1 MVKSPSCRKTK
12 EIMNLYFISGLG
24 ADKRIFQNLVLPEVF
39 RIYYIEWVAV
49 SENETME
56 SYCRRL
62 SSQINQQEP
71 FSLVGVS
78 FGGVIAVEL
87 AKLLSPVQTVLVSS
101 FCYKEEV
108 PWFYILI
115 GKSGIYKML
124 PPRILLR
131 PNNIAF
137 RLFGAYK
144 PEIKILLKN
153 ILEDTDPAF
162 FEWAIRQLFSWDNHW
177 KPANLIRI
185 HGTADK
191 ILPYKK
197 IMGAIPVKG
206 GEHLM
211 VYSKSAIVSQILTEK
226 LRIV

>member
-1 MVKSPSCRKTK
+1 
-12 EIMNLYFISGLG
+12 MNLYFISGLG
-24 ADKRIFQNLVLPEVF
+24 ADKRIFQNLVLPESF
-39 RIYYIEWVAV
+39 KIYYIEWMPVAEKE
-49 SENETME
+49 SME

-62 SSQINQQEP
+62 SSQINQQAP
-71 FSLVGVS
+71 FTLVGLS

-87 AKLLSPVQTVLVSS
+87 SKFLSPVQTVVISS
-101 FCYKEEV
+101 FCFKKEV

-115 GKSGIYKML
+115 GKSRIYKIL
-124 PPRILLR
+124 PPRMLLR

-144 PEIKILLKN
+144 PEIKSLLKN
-153 ILEDTDPAF
+153 IFEDTDPAF

-177 KPANLIRI
+177 KPANFVRI

-191 ILPYKK
+191 ILPYKE
-197 IMGAIPVKG
+197 IMHAIPVKD

-211 VYSKSAIVSQILTEK
+211 VYSKSAMVSQILTEK
-226 LRIV
+226 LQAV

>member
-1 MVKSPSCRKTK
+1 
-12 EIMNLYFISGLG
+12 MNLYFISGLG

-39 RIYYIEWVAV
+39 KIYYIEWMAV
-49 SENETME
+49 SETESME

-71 FSLVGVS
+71 YSLVGLS
-78 FGGVIAVEL
+78 FGGVIAIEL
-87 AKLLSPVQTVLVSS
+87 SKFLSPVQTVLISS
-101 FCYKEEV
+101 YCFKKEV
-108 PWFYILI
+108 PWFYTLL
-115 GKSGIYKML
+115 GESGIYKIL
-124 PPRILLR
+124 PPRMLLR

-144 PEIKILLKN
+144 PEIKNLLKN
-153 ILEDTDPAF
+153 IFEDTDPDF
-162 FEWAIRQLFSWDNHW
+162 FEWAIRQMFSWDNHW
-177 KPANLIRI
+177 EPPNLIRI

-197 IMGAIPVKG
+197 IMKAIPVKD

-211 VYSKSAIVSQILTEK
+211 VYSKSAIVSRILTEH
-226 LRIV
+226 LQIIQA

>member
-1 MVKSPSCRKTK
+1 
-12 EIMNLYFISGLG
+12 MNLYFISGLG

-39 RIYYIEWVAV
+39 KIYYIEWVAV
-49 SENETME
+49 SENESME

-62 SSQINQQEP
+62 SSQIDQQEP
-71 FSLVGVS
+71 FSLVGLS
-78 FGGVIAVEL
+78 FGGVIAIEL
-87 AKLLSPVQTVLVSS
+87 SKFLSPVQTVLISS
-101 FCYKEEV
+101 FCFKKEV
-108 PWFYILI
+108 PWFYILL
-115 GKSGIYKML
+115 GESRIYKIL
-124 PPRILLR
+124 PPRMLLR

-144 PEIKILLKN
+144 PEIKNLLKN
-153 ILEDTDPAF
+153 IFEDTDPEF

-177 KPANLIRI
+177 KPPNLIRI

-197 IMGAIPVKG
+197 IMKAIPVKD

-211 VYSKSAIVSQILTEK
+211 VYSKSAIVSQILKEY
-226 LRIV
+226 LQIVQV

>member
-1 MVKSPSCRKTK
+1 
-12 EIMNLYFISGLG
+12 MNLYFISGLG
-24 ADKRIFQNLVLPEVF
+24 ADKRIFQNLVLPEAF
-39 RIYYIEWVAV
+39 KIYYIEWVAV
-49 SENETME
+49 SENESME

-71 FSLVGVS
+71 YSLVGVS
-78 FGGVIAVEL
+78 FGGVIAIEL
-87 AKLLSPVQTVLVSS
+87 SKFLSPVQTVLISS
-101 FCYKEEV
+101 FLYKKEV

-115 GKSGIYKML
+115 GKSRIYKIL
-124 PPRILLR
+124 PPRMLLR

-144 PEIKILLKN
+144 PEMKNLLKN
-153 ILEDTDPAF
+153 IFEDTDPDF
-162 FEWAIRQLFSWDNHW
+162 FEWAFRQLFSWDNHW
-177 KPANLIRI
+177 KPANLVRI

-191 ILPYKK
+191 ILPYKEMMK
-197 IMGAIPVKG
+197 AIPVKD

-226 LRIV
+226 LLA

>member
-1 MVKSPSCRKTK
+1 MKT
-12 EIMNLYFISGLG
+12 EHTMNLYFISGLG
-24 ADKRIFQNLVLPEVF
+24 ADKRIFQNLVLPDTF
-39 RIYYIEWVAV
+39 KIHYIEWLTV

-62 SSQINQQEP
+62 SNQIDQEQP
-71 FSLVGVS
+71 FSLIGLS
-78 FGGVIAVEL
+78 FGGVMAVEL
-87 AKLLSPVQTVLVSS
+87 SKFLSPVQTVLISS
-101 FCYKEEV
+101 FCFKKEV

-115 GKSGIYKML
+115 GKSRIYKIL
-124 PPRILLR
+124 PPRMLLR

-144 PEIKILLKN
+144 PEMKNLLKN
-153 ILEDTDPAF
+153 IFEDTNPDF

-177 KPANLIRI
+177 KPASLIRI

-191 ILPYKK
+191 ILPYKA
-197 IMGAIPVKG
+197 IMNAIPVKG

-211 VYSKSAIVSQILTEK
+211 VYSKSAIVSQILTEN

>member
-1 MVKSPSCRKTK
+1 
-12 EIMNLYFISGLG
+12 MNLYFISGLG

-39 RIYYIEWVAV
+39 KIYYIEWVAV
-49 SENETME
+49 SENESME

-62 SSQINQQEP
+62 SSQIDQQEP
-71 FSLVGVS
+71 FSLVGLS
-78 FGGVIAVEL
+78 FGGVIAIEL
-87 AKLLSPVQTVLVSS
+87 SKFLSPVQTVLISS
-101 FCYKEEV
+101 FCFKKEV
-108 PWFYILI
+108 PWFYILL
-115 GKSGIYKML
+115 GESRIYKIL
-124 PPRILLR
+124 PPRMLLR

-144 PEIKILLKN
+144 PEIKNLLKN
-153 ILEDTDPAF
+153 IFEDTDPDF

-177 KPANLIRI
+177 KPSNLVRI

-191 ILPYKK
+191 ILPYKE
-197 IMGAIPVKG
+197 IMRAIPVKD

-226 LRIV
+226 LLAQ

>member
-1 MVKSPSCRKTK
+1 
-12 EIMNLYFISGLG
+12 MNLYFISGLG

-39 RIYYIEWVAV
+39 KICYIDWVAI

-62 SSQINQQEP
+62 SAQINQQEP
-71 FSLVGVS
+71 FSIVGMS
-78 FGGVIAVEL
+78 FGGVIAIEMS
-87 AKLLSPVQTVLVSS
+87 KFLSPVQTVLISS
-101 FCYKEEV
+101 FCFKKEV
-108 PWFYILI
+108 PWYYILL
-115 GKSGIYKML
+115 GKSRIYKIL
-124 PPRILLR
+124 PPRMLLR

-144 PEIKILLKN
+144 PEIKNLLRH
-153 ILEDTDPAF
+153 IFEDTDPAF

-191 ILPYKK
+191 ILPYKE
-197 IMGAIPVKG
+197 IMNAIAVRD

-211 VYSKSAIVSQILTEK
+211 VYSKSAIISQILKEK
-226 LRIV
+226 LLA

>member
-1 MVKSPSCRKTK
+1 
-12 EIMNLYFISGLG
+12 MNLYFISGLG
-24 ADKRIFQNLVLPEVF
+24 ADKRIFQNLVLPEGF
-39 RIYYIEWVAV
+39 KIYYIEWVAV
-49 SENETME
+49 SENESME
-56 SYCRRL
+56 SYCKRL

-71 FSLVGVS
+71 FSLVGLS
-78 FGGVIAVEL
+78 FGGVIATEL
-87 AKLLSPVQTVLVSS
+87 SKFLSPVQTVLISS
-101 FCYKEEV
+101 FCFKKEV
-108 PWFYILI
+108 PWFYVLL
-115 GKSGIYKML
+115 GNSGIYKIL
-124 PPRILLR
+124 PQRFLLK

-144 PEIKILLKN
+144 PEIKNLLTN

-177 KPANLIRI
+177 KPANLLRI

-197 IMGAIPVKG
+197 IMNAIPVKE

-211 VYSKSAIVSQILTEK
+211 VYSKSAIVSQILTEN
-226 LRIV
+226 LLAQ

>member
-1 MVKSPSCRKTK
+1 
-12 EIMNLYFISGLG
+12 MNLYFISGLG

-39 RIYYIEWVAV
+39 KIYYIEWVTV
-49 SENETME
+49 SENESME

-62 SSQINQQEP
+62 SSQINQKEP
-71 FSLVGVS
+71 FSLVGLS
-78 FGGVIAVEL
+78 FGGVIATEL
-87 AKLLSPVQTVLVSS
+87 SKFLSPVQTVLISS
-101 FCYKEEV
+101 FCFKKEV
-108 PWFYILI
+108 PWFYVLL
-115 GKSGIYKML
+115 GNSGIYKIL
-124 PPRILLR
+124 PPRFLLK

-144 PEIKILLKN
+144 PEIKNLLTN

-177 KPANLIRI
+177 KPANLLRI

-197 IMGAIPVKG
+197 IMNAIPVKE

-211 VYSKSAIVSQILTEK
+211 VYSKSAIVSQILAEN
-226 LRIV
+226 LLA

>member
-1 MVKSPSCRKTK
+1 
-12 EIMNLYFISGLG
+12 MNLYFISGLG

-39 RIYYIEWVAV
+39 KIYYIEWMAV
-49 SENETME
+49 SENESME

-71 FSLVGVS
+71 FSLVGLS
-78 FGGVIAVEL
+78 FGGVIAIEL
-87 AKLLSPVQTVLVSS
+87 SKILSPVQTVLISS
-101 FCYKEEV
+101 YCFKKEV
-108 PWFYILI
+108 PWFYILL
-115 GKSGIYKML
+115 GESGIYKIL
-124 PPRILLR
+124 RPRMLLR

-144 PEIKILLKN
+144 PEIKNLLKN
-153 ILEDTDPAF
+153 IFEDTDPDF

-177 KPANLIRI
+177 EPPNLLRI

-197 IMGAIPVKG
+197 IMKAIPVKD

-211 VYSKSAIVSQILTEK
+211 VYSKSAIVSQILTEH
-226 LRIV
+226 LQIIQA

>member
-1 MVKSPSCRKTK
+1 
-12 EIMNLYFISGLG
+12 MNLYFISGLG

-39 RIYYIEWVAV
+39 KIYYIEWVAV
-49 SENETME
+49 SENESME
-56 SYCRRL
+56 SYCKRL

-71 FSLVGVS
+71 FSLVGLS
-78 FGGVIAVEL
+78 FGGVIATEL
-87 AKLLSPVQTVLVSS
+87 SKFLSPVQTVLISS
-101 FCYKEEV
+101 FCSKKEV
-108 PWFYILI
+108 PWFYILL
-115 GKSGIYKML
+115 GNSGIYKIL
-124 PPRILLR
+124 PPRFLLK

-144 PEIKILLKN
+144 PEIKNLLTN
-153 ILEDTDPAF
+153 ILEDTDPEF

-177 KPANLIRI
+177 KPENLLRI

-197 IMGAIPVKG
+197 IMNAIPVKE

-211 VYSKSAIVSQILTEK
+211 VYSKSAIVSQILAEN
-226 LRIV
+226 LLA